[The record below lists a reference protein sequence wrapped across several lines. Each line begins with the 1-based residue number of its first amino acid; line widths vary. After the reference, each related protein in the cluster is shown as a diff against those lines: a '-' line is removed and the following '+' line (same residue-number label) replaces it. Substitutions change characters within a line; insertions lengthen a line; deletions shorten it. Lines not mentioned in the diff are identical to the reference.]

1 MKNEKYST
9 KALPTF
15 MEFEFI
21 SSGPNGDITK
31 VIQYTPTNIPNVYNL
46 GFGDKNNNTG
56 DISDSVISNNGD
68 REKVLSTVAFT
79 TLKFLNKYPN
89 YSVLA
94 VGLTPARTRLYQIG
108 IMKNLPEIFVE
119 ISILGL
125 HNDNWI
131 QLKKGV
137 NFDAFLASKKK

>member
-1 MKNEKYST
+1 MKNEKYNT
-9 KALPTF
+9 KALPSL

-21 SSGPNGDITK
+21 SSGPNGKIIK
-31 VIQYTPTNIPNVYNL
+31 VIQYTPTNIPNIYNL

-56 DISDSVISNNGD
+56 EISDSVTSNNGD

-79 TLKFLNKYPN
+79 TLEFLNKYPN

-94 VGLTPARTRLYQIG
+94 IGLTPARTRLYQIG
-108 IMKNLPEIFVE
+108 IMKNLTEINE
-119 ISILGL
+119 ELSILGL
-125 HNDNWI
+125 NNDNWI
-131 QLKKGV
+131 PLNKGV

>member
-1 MKNEKYST
+1 
-9 KALPTF
+9 

-21 SSGPNGDITK
+21 SSGPNGDIIK

-56 DISDSVISNNGD
+56 DISDSITSNNGD
-68 REKVLSTVAFT
+68 REKVLSTVAYT
-79 TLKFLNKYPN
+79 TLEFLNKYPN

-108 IMKNLPEIFVE
+108 IMKNLPEIANE
-119 ISILGL
+119 ILILGL
-125 HNDNWI
+125 DNDNWI
-131 QLKKGV
+131 PLKKGV

>member
-1 MKNEKYST
+1 
-9 KALPTF
+9 

-21 SSGPNGDITK
+21 SSGPNGDIIK

-56 DISDSVISNNGD
+56 DISDSITSNNGD
-68 REKVLSTVAFT
+68 REKVLSTVAYT
-79 TLKFLNKYPN
+79 TLEFLNKYPN

-108 IMKNLPEIFVE
+108 IMKNLPEISDE

-125 HNDNWI
+125 HNDKWI
-131 QLKKGV
+131 LLKKGV

>member
-9 KALPTF
+9 KALTTL

-21 SSGPNGDITK
+21 SSGPNGDIIK

-108 IMKNLPEIFVE
+108 IMKNLPEISIE

>member
-1 MKNEKYST
+1 MRNEKYSI
-9 KALPTF
+9 KALPTL

-21 SSGPNGDITK
+21 SSGPNGDIIK

-56 DISDSVISNNGD
+56 DISDSITSNNGD

-79 TLKFLNKYPN
+79 TLKFLNRYQN

-108 IMKNLPEIFVE
+108 IMKNLPEISVE

-131 QLKKGV
+131 PLKKV
-137 NFDAFLASKKK
+137 

>member
-1 MKNEKYST
+1 
-9 KALPTF
+9 

-21 SSGPNGDITK
+21 SSGPNGDIIK

-56 DISDSVISNNGD
+56 DISDSITSNNGD
-68 REKVLSTVAFT
+68 REKVLSTVAYT
-79 TLKFLNKYPN
+79 TLEFLNKYPN

-108 IMKNLPEIFVE
+108 IMKNLSEISDE

-125 HNDNWI
+125 YNDNWI
-131 QLKKGV
+131 PLKKGL

>member
-1 MKNEKYST
+1 VKNEKYNT
-9 KALPTF
+9 KAIPSL

-21 SSGPNGDITK
+21 SSGPNGKIIK
-31 VIQYTPTNIPNVYNL
+31 VIQYTPTNIPNIYNL

-56 DISDSVISNNGD
+56 DISDSVTSNNDD

-79 TLKFLNKYPN
+79 TLEFLNKYPN

-94 VGLTPARTRLYQIG
+94 IGLTPARTRLYQIG
-108 IMKNLPEIFVE
+108 IMKNLIEIAEE

-131 QLKKGV
+131 PLKKGV
-137 NFDAFLASKKK
+137 NFEAFLASKKK

>member
-1 MKNEKYST
+1 VKNEKYNT
-9 KALPTF
+9 KALPSL

-21 SSGPNGDITK
+21 SSGPNGKIIK
-31 VIQYTPTNIPNVYNL
+31 VIQYTPTNIPNIYNL

-56 DISDSVISNNGD
+56 EISDSVTSNNGD

-79 TLKFLNKYPN
+79 TLEFLNKYPN

-94 VGLTPARTRLYQIG
+94 IGLTPARTRLYQIG
-108 IMKNLPEIFVE
+108 IMKNLTEINE
-119 ISILGL
+119 ELSILGL
-125 HNDNWI
+125 NNDNWI
-131 QLKKGV
+131 PLNKGV

>member
-1 MKNEKYST
+1 
-9 KALPTF
+9 

-21 SSGPNGDITK
+21 SSGPNGDIIK

-108 IMKNLPEIFVE
+108 IMKNLSEVSDE

-125 HNDNWI
+125 YNDNWI
-131 QLKKGV
+131 PLKKGV

>member
-1 MKNEKYST
+1 MKNEKYNT
-9 KALPTF
+9 KAIPSL

-21 SSGPNGDITK
+21 SSGPNGKIIK
-31 VIQYTPTNIPNVYNL
+31 VIQYTPTNIPNIYNL

-56 DISDSVISNNGD
+56 DISDSVTSNNDD

-79 TLKFLNKYPN
+79 TLEFLNKYPN

-94 VGLTPARTRLYQIG
+94 IGLTPARTRLYQIG
-108 IMKNLPEIFVE
+108 IMKNLIEIAEE

-131 QLKKGV
+131 PLKKGV
-137 NFDAFLASKKK
+137 NFEAFLASKKK

>member
-1 MKNEKYST
+1 VKNEKYTT
-9 KALPTF
+9 KALPSL
-15 MEFEFI
+15 MEFEFT
-21 SSGPNGDITK
+21 SSGPNGNIIK

-56 DISDSVISNNGD
+56 DISDSVTSNNGD
-68 REKVLSTVAFT
+68 REKVLSTVAYT
-79 TLKFLNKYPN
+79 TLEFLNKYPN

-94 VGLTPARTRLYQIG
+94 IGLTPARTRLYQIG
-108 IMKNLPEIFVE
+108 IMKNLIEIADE

-125 HNDNWI
+125 NNDNWI
-131 QLKKGV
+131 PLKKGI

>member
-1 MKNEKYST
+1 MKNEKYNT
-9 KALPTF
+9 KALPSL

-21 SSGPNGDITK
+21 SSGANGKIIK
-31 VIQYTPTNIPNVYNL
+31 VIQYTPTNIPNIYNL

-56 DISDSVISNNGD
+56 DISDSVTSNNGD
-68 REKVLSTVAFT
+68 REKVLSTVAYT
-79 TLKFLNKYPN
+79 TLEFLNKYPN

-94 VGLTPARTRLYQIG
+94 IGLTPARTRLYQIG
-108 IMKNLPEIFVE
+108 IMKNLIEIADE

-131 QLKKGV
+131 PLKKGV

>member
-1 MKNEKYST
+1 
-9 KALPTF
+9 

-21 SSGPNGDITK
+21 SSGPNGDIIK

-108 IMKNLPEIFVE
+108 IMKNLSEISDE

-125 HNDNWI
+125 YNDNWI
-131 QLKKGV
+131 PLKKGV
-137 NFDAFLASKKK
+137 NFDAFLASKMK

>member
-21 SSGPNGDITK
+21 SSGPNGDIIK

>member
-1 MKNEKYST
+1 
-9 KALPTF
+9 

-108 IMKNLPEIFVE
+108 IMKNLPEISIE

>member
-1 MKNEKYST
+1 
-9 KALPTF
+9 

-21 SSGPNGDITK
+21 SSGPNGDIIK

-56 DISDSVISNNGD
+56 DISDSITSNNGD

-79 TLKFLNKYPN
+79 TLKFLNRYQN

-108 IMKNLPEIFVE
+108 IMKNLPEISVE

-131 QLKKGV
+131 PLKKV
-137 NFDAFLASKKK
+137 

>member
-9 KALPTF
+9 KALPTL
-15 MEFEFI
+15 MEFEFT
-21 SSGPNGDITK
+21 SSGPNGDIIK

-79 TLKFLNKYPN
+79 TLEFLNKYPN
-89 YSVLA
+89 CSVLA
-94 VGLTPARTRLYQIG
+94 IGLTPARTRLYQIG
-108 IMKNLPEIFVE
+108 IMKNLPEISVE

-131 QLKKGV
+131 PLKKGV

>member
-1 MKNEKYST
+1 MKNEKYNT
-9 KALPTF
+9 KALPSL

-21 SSGPNGDITK
+21 SSGPNGKIIK
-31 VIQYTPTNIPNVYNL
+31 VIQYTPTNIPNIYNL

-56 DISDSVISNNGD
+56 DISDSVTSNNGD

-79 TLKFLNKYPN
+79 TLEFLNKYPN

-94 VGLTPARTRLYQIG
+94 IGLTPARTRLYQIG
-108 IMKNLPEIFVE
+108 IMKNLIEIANE

-131 QLKKGV
+131 SLKKGV

>member
-1 MKNEKYST
+1 
-9 KALPTF
+9 
-15 MEFEFI
+15 MEFEFT
-21 SSGPNGDITK
+21 SSGPNGNIIK

-56 DISDSVISNNGD
+56 DISDSVTSNNGD
-68 REKVLSTVAFT
+68 REKVLSTVAYT
-79 TLKFLNKYPN
+79 TLEFLNKYPN

-94 VGLTPARTRLYQIG
+94 IGLTPARTRLYQIG
-108 IMKNLPEIFVE
+108 IMKNLIEIADE

-125 HNDNWI
+125 NNDNWI
-131 QLKKGV
+131 PLKKGI